1 MKNALLVVLLVL
13 AVVAAA
19 GLGMWGNEQRVGKDE
34 MLKVLQGLHL
44 DAQGAPAEAAADEG
58 AAPAKDGLSPEGMGR
73 EIQRALDNLRT
84 ELDLAQ
90 GKIAAQQT
98 EIEEYRGRVQSAE
111 QRVDVVARSARQRA
125 EVAAESARAET
136 AEQIVDA
143 RRETDQAIR
152 EKVKISNE
160 LAALQT
166 KYDELKSSYDAL
178 LAATDEFLADVKA
191 GEGEESEEE
200 AEPAEDEGEGEVAEP
215 ETDESADAGEDAAP
229 DRADEVLASIPET
242 PETADDSAQL
252 TELEGT
258 KVGMSRYFL
267 AIVFDESDGTLR
279 FTLQNGEVLVYEGVS
294 GTLAERIRM
303 AGNSVDATYDHLV
316 KEKLPCDRKE
326 SAVWKAYAK
335 WAQKEAELI
344 EAVWVTVE

>member
-73 EIQRALDNLRT
+73 EIQRALDHLRT

-111 QRVDVVARSARQRA
+111 QRVDVVARSARQQA
-125 EVAAESARAET
+125 AVAAESARAET

-152 EKVKISNE
+152 EKVKMSNE

-178 LAATDEFLADVKA
+178 LAATDEFLADVQA
-191 GEGEESEEE
+191 GDGEESEEDE
-200 AEPAEDEGEGEVAEP
+200 EPAEDEGEGEVAES
-215 ETDESADAGEDAAP
+215 EADESADSLEDPAP
-229 DRADEVLASIPET
+229 DRAAEALASIPET
-242 PETADDSAQL
+242 PETADESSQ
-252 TELEGT
+252 ELEGT

-267 AIVFDESDGTLR
+267 AIVYDESEGTLR

-303 AGNSVDATYDHLV
+303 AGNSVDSTYDHLV
-316 KEKLPCDRKE
+316 RGRLSCDRKE
-326 SAVWKAYAK
+326 SAVWNAYAK
-335 WAQKEAELI
+335 WAKDEAELI
-344 EAVWVTVE
+344 EVVWVRQE